1 MAKFIEDR
9 LFINTKIR
17 ENQEQSL
24 ISFSEKLGSAPTFVS
39 YFNRKLYVSTAD
51 KHLDNVYQVVGAKSP
66 TRFNRIDNFPI
77 YKIDTMNLDRSYNDF
92 GAESDISLTGEI
104 LPGTITPY
112 PDDVLFLEYNHAAQN
127 KDLMVFRVTNVTES
141 LVDSR
146 KYYKINFEPYDK
158 PVSWVEEQ
166 VDEQLVFD
174 CSDYENNRTPI
185 LPLALYQDLYNCRAV
200 RARLTERY
208 LQFFYDKDS
217 STLSFAPNFP
227 RERDRMTH
235 YIAQYLAE
243 RYGIFSFDRKFL
255 RTAVHFSYPFME
267 EENFRIYVDYENTPF
282 AVFTHELQ
290 AKNLQTA
297 FMPLLAT
304 GEGKGRQSIYDVWP
318 GRFFILTPW
327 PATSGNKA
335 TYDFTSLPFFREH
348 MEAGVEYS
356 YYVEPEPDPPVDPD
370 LLVEPEDPLIEPPV
384 PSDPLAP
391 LTDRS
396 LDFWLENIL
405 ITVYRDRKIPQ
416 AQYRSIIETA
426 DERGVER
433 SIEDF
438 IKIPA
443 VMGALKLIE
452 EQIAPVISKPKTYER
467 TY

>member
-39 YFNRKLYVSTAD
+39 YFNRKLYASTAD

-290 AKNLQTA
+290 PKNLQTA

-327 PATSGNKA
+327 PTTSGDKP
-335 TYDFTSLPFFREH
+335 TYNFTSLPFFREH

-370 LLVEPEDPLIEPPV
+370 LLVDPEDPPVEPPV